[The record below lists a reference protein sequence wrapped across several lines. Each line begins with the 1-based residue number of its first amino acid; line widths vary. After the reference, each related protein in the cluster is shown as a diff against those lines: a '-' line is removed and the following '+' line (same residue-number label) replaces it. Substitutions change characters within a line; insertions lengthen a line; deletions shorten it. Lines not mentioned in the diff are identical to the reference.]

1 MPLAIGRTADVC
13 EHAGHVPVGV
23 GIVGLLP
30 EHAFERRERQ
40 FVVAEF
46 REHAAEARAGLEVVV
61 VQFDRG
67 VVALPRRR
75 QVARAIE
82 EFGEH
87 EHNLRRRPL
96 RLQHGA
102 ERLGRLGEF
111 ARGLEIGGEV
121 EEFGCAGGLVVVHL
135 DGDLRSGV
143 EPRQQ
148 GRQRLGVVRVQTVC
162 IEAELQLA
170 ACANES
176 AAAPDAQPSAVRDD
190 PFAHPCSCGRTA
202 RCESRQ
208 LVVDLPQRESCR
220 EQPHELP
227 AHHELLKIKPLERT
241 RAAGG
246 LEEAAANPVPHGCG
260 GRAEHSGHHRHRVEP
275 PHTRNIVGVVGVK
288 KVGCGVHRPD
298 RLSLRALSNRIA
310 SYESLRCGA
319 VVRDLG
325 GHDRCPW
332 VMWRQNLPDRCAGG
346 QRSTRPRG
354 GSLPGGGREPC
365 FAGAGE
371 KWKSGLGS

>member
-87 EHNLRRRPL
+87 EHNLRCRPL
-96 RLQHGA
+96 RLQYGA

-176 AAAPDAQPSAVRDD
+176 AAAPDA
-190 PFAHPCSCGRTA
+190 
-202 RCESRQ
+202 
-208 LVVDLPQRESCR
+208 
-220 EQPHELP
+220 
-227 AHHELLKIKPLERT
+227 
-241 RAAGG
+241 
-246 LEEAAANPVPHGCG
+246 
-260 GRAEHSGHHRHRVEP
+260 
-275 PHTRNIVGVVGVK
+275 
-288 KVGCGVHRPD
+288 
-298 RLSLRALSNRIA
+298 
-310 SYESLRCGA
+310 
-319 VVRDLG
+319 
-325 GHDRCPW
+325 
-332 VMWRQNLPDRCAGG
+332 
-346 QRSTRPRG
+346 
-354 GSLPGGGREPC
+354 
-365 FAGAGE
+365 
-371 KWKSGLGS
+371 